1 VRRARPVVVPNSPP
15 AERMCSPSWS
25 SSSVGKGPAPTRV
38 AYALA
43 IPQTSSIERG
53 PTPAPTQ
60 AAPATGFDDV
70 TNG

>member
-1 VRRARPVVVPNSPP
+1 MA
-15 AERMCSPSWS
+15 S
-25 SSSVGKGPAPTRV
+25 SSSVGNGPAPTRV

-43 IPQTSSIERG
+43 TPQMTSMSRG
-53 PTPAPTQ
+53 PTPAPTH